1 MIVGIDLGTT
11 NSSVAVWQDGRAEII
26 PNALG
31 HNLTPSVVGLDETGE
46 ILVGMAARERLITH
60 PGQTAAVFKR
70 YMGSPREF
78 AVGRRK
84 FRPEELS
91 SFVLRALKADAEA
104 FLDAEVREAV
114 ISVPGGV
121 RLKRTGLQKPAIR
134 HTSWR
139 REFAPL
145 GEGGGAIELEILAAV
160 EVAFLVEVIVN

>member
-11 NSSVAVWQDGRAEII
+11 NSSIAVWRDGRAEII

-31 HNLTPSVVGLDETGE
+31 HNLTPSVVGFDETGE

-70 YMGSPREF
+70 HMGSRREI

-104 FLDAEVREAV
+104 FLGAEVREAV
-114 ISVPGGV
+114 ISVPAYFNDPQRKATRAAGQLAGFKV
-121 RLKRTGLQKPAIR
+121 EHIEASVTGADID
-134 HTSWR
+134 
-139 REFAPL
+139 API
-145 GEGGGAIELEILAAV
+145 GS
-160 EVAFLVEVIVN
+160 NW